1 MAALVLRTFWNVEG
15 CAPTSSRPSSLML
28 PVICVR
34 LGLCR
39 PRTAML
45 LTDLPEPDSPTMARV
60 RPRRAW
66 YVRLETAL
74 TTPSSVGK
82 ATERSL
88 TSSTTSPGL
97 RASEPCEEKVL
108 AVAVT
113 RASLAGR

>member
-1 MAALVLRTFWNVEG
+1 MAAFVLRIFWKVELG
-15 CAPTSSRPSSLML
+15 APTSSRPSSLML
-28 PVICVR
+28 PVIWVR
-34 LGLCR
+34 LGLCS
-39 PRTAML
+39 PSTAML
-45 LTDLPEPDSPTMARV
+45 LTDLPEPDSPTMASV

-88 TSSTTSPGL
+88 TSRTTSPAL
-97 RASEPCEEKVL
+97 RASAVWVEMVL
-108 AVAVT
+108 TVAVT